1 MASRAT
7 VVNRTRGAA
16 ELLRERFARHEL
28 LTYAS
33 AIAFQV
39 LKSLVPLT
47 LLGLALLGAVGRRDV
62 WTNHIAPAL
71 KSRLDPAV
79 FHAIDHAVQKIFASS
94 SVGLIILSSLL
105 TVWFVSGGVRAV
117 MGAIN
122 RIYEADDERPLWV
135 RWPLS
140 FGLAFCLVA
149 GIVGAALLVEA
160 VPKQS
165 GSLEILL
172 FLVRWIGALAALVA
186 ATGVLV
192 RLAPARHRPKRWASA
207 GAVLVIAT
215 WLVTSFAFRWYVS
228 TFANFKTAV
237 GQLTVFIVLMAYAY
251 ASSIVLLV
259 GIEIDELLRED
270 ASSRERGILDVL
282 FGLGR

>member
-1 MASRAT
+1 VASRTT
-7 VVNRTRGAA
+7 VVNRTRGAV
-16 ELLRERFARHEL
+16 ELLHERFAEHEL

-33 AIAFQV
+33 ATAFQV

-71 KSRLDPAV
+71 KSRLDPSL
-79 FHAIDHAVQKIFASS
+79 FHAIEVAVQKIFTSNSA
-94 SVGLIILSSLL
+94 GLIVFSSLL
-105 TVWFVSGGVRAV
+105 TVWFVSGGVRAI
-117 MGAIN
+117 MEAIS
-122 RIYEADDERPLWV
+122 RIYGAKDERPLWI

-149 GIVGAALLVEA
+149 GIVGAGLLIEA

-165 GSLEILL
+165 GALEILL
-172 FLVRWIGALAALVA
+172 VAVRWIGALAALVA

-192 RLAPARHRPKRWASA
+192 RLAPVRRRPKRWASA

-215 WLVTSFAFRWYVS
+215 WIVTSFAFRWYVS

-259 GIEIDELLRED
+259 GIEVDELLRED
-270 ASSRERGILDVL
+270 ASSQERGILDVL
-282 FGLGR
+282 FRLGR

>member
-1 MASRAT
+1 VASRTT
-7 VVNRTRGAA
+7 VVNRTRGAV
-16 ELLRERFARHEL
+16 ELLHERFAEHEL

-39 LKSLVPLT
+39 LKSLIPLT
-47 LLGLALLGAVGRRDV
+47 LLGIALLGAVGRRDV
-62 WTNHIAPAL
+62 WTKHMAPAL
-71 KSRLDPAV
+71 KSRLDQPV
-79 FHAIDHAVQKIFASS
+79 FHAIDFAVEKIFASNS
-94 SVGLIILSSLL
+94 AGLIAFSAFL
-105 TVWFVSGGVRAV
+105 TVWFVSGGVRAI

-122 RIYEADDERPLWV
+122 RIYEAEDKRPFWI
-135 RWPLS
+135 RWLLS
-140 FGLAFCLVA
+140 FGLALCVVV

-160 VPKQS
+160 VPKQD
-165 GSLEILL
+165 GGLEILL
-172 FLVRWIGALAALVA
+172 VAVRWLGALGALIA

-192 RLAPARHRPKRWASA
+192 RLAPARRRPKRWASA

-215 WLVTSFAFRWYVS
+215 WIVTSFAFQWYV
-228 TFANFKTAV
+228 TTIANFKTAV

-270 ASSRERGILDVL
+270 ASSEERGILDVL
-282 FGLGR
+282 FGLDR

>member
-16 ELLRERFARHEL
+16 ELLRERFAKHEL

-105 TVWFVSGGVRAV
+105 TVWFVSGGVRGI

-122 RIYEADDERPLWV
+122 RIYEVKDDRPFWV

-140 FGLAFCLVA
+140 LGLALCVVA
-149 GIVGAALLVEA
+149 GVVGATLLVEA
-160 VPKQS
+160 CRS
-165 GSLEILL
+165 RTGRRRFCWSRCAGSA
-172 FLVRWIGALAALVA
+172 RWP
-186 ATGVLV
+186 
-192 RLAPARHRPKRWASA
+192 R
-207 GAVLVIAT
+207 
-215 WLVTSFAFRWYVS
+215 
-228 TFANFKTAV
+228 
-237 GQLTVFIVLMAYAY
+237 
-251 ASSIVLLV
+251 
-259 GIEIDELLRED
+259 
-270 ASSRERGILDVL
+270 
-282 FGLGR
+282 

>member
-1 MASRAT
+1 MATRTT
-7 VVNRTRGAA
+7 VVNRTRGAV
-16 ELLRERFARHEL
+16 ELLRERFAEHEL
-28 LTYAS
+28 FTYAR
-33 AIAFQV
+33 ALAFQV
-39 LKSLVPLT
+39 LKSLIPLS

-62 WTNHIAPAL
+62 WTKHLAPPL
-71 KSRLDPAV
+71 KSHLDPPV
-79 FHAIDHAVQKIFASS
+79 FHAVNFAVEKIFASNS
-94 SVGLIILSSLL
+94 AGLIAISAFL

-117 MGAIN
+117 MSAIN
-122 RIYEADDERPLWV
+122 RIYGVRDERPLWI
-135 RWPLS
+135 RWALS
-140 FGLAFCLVA
+140 IGLAVCVVA
-149 GIVGAALLVEA
+149 GVVGAALLVEA
-160 VPKQS
+160 VPKQN
-165 GSLEILL
+165 GTLEILL
-172 FLVRWIGALAALVA
+172 VAVRWIGALAALIT
-186 ATGVLV
+186 ATGLLV
-192 RLAPARHRPKRWASA
+192 RLAPVRPRPKRWASA

-215 WLVTSFAFRWYVS
+215 WIVTSFAFRWYVS